1 MKFIKTISLAG
12 ITAAAIGLGWL
23 LFSQPLANKIGN
35 DIMPPMP
42 ESYVGEFSPIVIHNF
57 GAQPKS
63 PSGHF
68 LAGYFAQS
76 RGDWQNASKHFVSL
90 SDIETQNIDVLK
102 RAMIL
107 SVGIGDLETASR
119 IAKKTLDIE
128 AADSMALLVI
138 AVRAIETNNL
148 EQALSYINQMP
159 EGDITEFVEPLLKG
173 WIEASLGQELT
184 VTLDQS
190 TIHLYHKA
198 LIALLQDKPDVARQ
212 SAATILEQPSLS
224 LFEIERVADLHVMLG
239 EKDKA
244 LGWYQELLQ
253 RGDNVIIQSK
263 VDALEQG
270 DEELLGSLTGLAAV
284 DSVAKGVA
292 LSLYDMALILS
303 QDHSYSITRLFA
315 SMALAINPD
324 VTEARL
330 LMANALVQAERY
342 DEAITYLKDFD
353 PAHPTYIPTMRHVAD
368 LLAEDERYDEAKELL
383 NSLFID
389 HNDVKALIQIGDMY
403 RRQEEYQSAL
413 NIYNQAVSHLGEAVP
428 DEYWFVLYG
437 RGMAYEREGQWE
449 QAEADLKAALV
460 YRPNHPYL
468 LNYLGYGW
476 AEQGMQLDKALELI
490 EKAVRLKPRD
500 GYIQD
505 SMGWVLYRMG
515 EFEEAVPY
523 LETAVELLP
532 YDPTINDHLG
542 DAYWMVDRTVEARY
556 QWERAK
562 NHEEDELLLDVIGA
576 KIKYGLDDA
585 IERDL
590 AEDHSLVDSA
600 E

>member
-1 MKFIKTISLAG
+1 
-12 ITAAAIGLGWL
+12 
-23 LFSQPLANKIGN
+23 
-35 DIMPPMP
+35 
-42 ESYVGEFSPIVIHNF
+42 
-57 GAQPKS
+57 
-63 PSGHF
+63 
-68 LAGYFAQS
+68 
-76 RGDWQNASKHFVSL
+76 
-90 SDIETQNIDVLK
+90 
-102 RAMIL
+102 
-107 SVGIGDLETASR
+107 
-119 IAKKTLDIE
+119 
-128 AADSMALLVI
+128 
-138 AVRAIETNNL
+138 
-148 EQALSYINQMP
+148 
-159 EGDITEFVEPLLKG
+159 
-173 WIEASLGQELT
+173 
-184 VTLDQS
+184 
-190 TIHLYHKA
+190 
-198 LIALLQDKPDVARQ
+198 
-212 SAATILEQPSLS
+212 
-224 LFEIERVADLHVMLG
+224 
-239 EKDKA
+239 
-244 LGWYQELLQ
+244 
-253 RGDNVIIQSK
+253 
-263 VDALEQG
+263 
-270 DEELLGSLTGLAAV
+270 
-284 DSVAKGVA
+284 
-292 LSLYDMALILS
+292 
-303 QDHSYSITRLFA
+303 
-315 SMALAINPD
+315 
-324 VTEARL
+324 
-330 LMANALVQAERY
+330 
-342 DEAITYLKDFD
+342 
-353 PAHPTYIPTMRHVAD
+353 MRHVAD